1 MASVQAR
8 EHTVRW
14 SGMKNSAL
22 QAVRGLL
29 VSEVCTGNHGDG
41 QSGRHTREMSRDR
54 KEQLSHLIGGHKRG
68 DDPSPGTEGKS

>member
-14 SGMKNSAL
+14 SGTKNSAL
-22 QAVRGLL
+22 QAARGLL
-29 VSEVCTGNHGDG
+29 VSEVCPRNHGDG
-41 QSGRHTREMSRDR
+41 KSSRHTREMSRDR
-54 KEQLSHLIGGHKRG
+54 KEQLSHLIGGHKR